1 MGENEMV
8 NEKNGMRKS
17 VTKQKEKSHRK
28 QKYIF
33 RISGVWIELRSVCVC
48 VPFFPLVSIRI
59 ESALSPLC
67 ALCRY
72 VRSNKATNKSS
83 NKYNGEVKKIP

>member
-33 RISGVWIELRSVCVC
+33 RISGVWIESLCVC
-48 VPFFPLVSIRI
+48 LFFLLCP
-59 ESALSPLC
+59 SALR
-67 ALCRY
+67 ARY
-72 VRSNKATNKSS
+72 RLYVHCVGMYVVTRQQINPQTNTT
-83 NKYNGEVKKIP
+83 ER